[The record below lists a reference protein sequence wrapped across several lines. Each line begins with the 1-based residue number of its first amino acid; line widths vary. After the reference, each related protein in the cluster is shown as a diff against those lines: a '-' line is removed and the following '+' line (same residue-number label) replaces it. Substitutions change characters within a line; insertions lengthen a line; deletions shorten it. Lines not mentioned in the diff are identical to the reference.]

1 MGYLSISNLYKFQDI
16 LEFKRVYAMEK
27 VHGTSAHV
35 SFKNGKVHF
44 FSGGEKYDNFVKLF
58 DQEKLL
64 EIFKSFNQEEIVVFG
79 EAYGGK
85 QQGMSATYGK
95 ELRFIA
101 FDVKMGNLWLDV
113 PKADKVALKLGLAF
127 VPYELVSTDI
137 SALDFERDRPSR
149 VAKLCG
155 IQEDRPA
162 EGIVIRPI
170 MEVRLNNG
178 ERMIAKHKRPDFS
191 ERGSKAD
198 TKVVDPDKL
207 KVLSNAQE
215 IADEWVTPMRL
226 SHILGKVDKTFS
238 MEDMPFV
245 LRAMAEDI
253 LKESKGEIID
263 SKEARKAISANTS
276 KLFTQHLKN
285 SLF

>member
-1 MGYLSISNLYKFQDI
+1 MGYLSINNLYKFQDI

-27 VHGTSAHV
+27 VHGTSAHI
-35 SFKNGKVHF
+35 SFKEGKVHF
-44 FSGGEKYDNFVKLF
+44 FPGGEKYDNFVKLF
-58 DQEKLL
+58 DHDKLL
-64 EIFKSFNQEEIVVFG
+64 EIFKSFNQETVVVFG

-95 ELRFIA
+95 DLRFIA
-101 FDVKMGNLWLDV
+101 FDVKMGDCWLDV

-127 VPYELVSTDI
+127 VPYELVSTEI
-137 SALDFERDRPSR
+137 YALDFERDRPSR

-155 IQEDRPA
+155 IVEDKPA
-162 EGIVIRPI
+162 EGIVIRPVI
-170 MEVRLNNG
+170 ELRLNNG

-198 TKVVDPDKL
+198 TKVIDPDKL
-207 KVLSNAQE
+207 KVLSDAQE
-215 IADEWVTPMRL
+215 IADEWATPMRL
-226 SHILGKVDKTFS
+226 NHILGKVDKEFG

-245 LRAMAEDI
+245 IRSMIEDVM
-253 LKESKGEIID
+253 KESSGEIVD
-263 SKEARKAISANTS
+263 SKEARKAIAGNTS

-285 SLF
+285 KLF